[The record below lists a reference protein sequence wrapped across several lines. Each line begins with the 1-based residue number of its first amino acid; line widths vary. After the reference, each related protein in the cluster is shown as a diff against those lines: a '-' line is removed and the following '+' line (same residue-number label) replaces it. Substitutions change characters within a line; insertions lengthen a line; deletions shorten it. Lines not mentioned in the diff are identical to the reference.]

1 MFKEFVDIHNDKATR
16 LANQFAEEKHLE
28 VKNFTAFADNLAKVH
43 LIVEFENAKEEAPA
57 TKKTVAKTT
66 AKKTSTKSV
75 AATK

>member
-57 TKKTVAKTT
+57 TKKVAP
-66 AKKTSTKSV
+66 KKSTTKS
-75 AATK
+75 ATTK